1 MKRPR
6 PAAAL
11 AFVVAAL
18 VALPLVVRTPTDL
31 ADAATA
37 LLLFSAAAGLTIPV
51 GWAGLPSLG
60 QGAFVGLGAFTV
72 AVAETRWHADPLT
85 AFALAVVI
93 AAAAGLITGRA
104 VAKLRPPFAAL
115 ATWLASWAFSLA
127 VLAGPGLTGGARG
140 LVLARQTIDVGAL
153 GATVRLTD
161 LVLYDAA
168 LLLAVVVVVVVG
180 RARDRARPPLALA
193 REDPAAASAARVPVA
208 RLRTGALAGSAAIA
222 GAAGALMPMVAGVAD
237 PTSYGPVLS
246 LKLFLVVVV
255 GGAESLLG
263 AAAGLVVLGVIGPV
277 ARVLA
282 TPAGARSVVLEP
294 LVTGVLLVVVVAL
307 GRGGLVRL
315 RPTRSEGGEPAG
327 RSEPA
332 PWLPQGLPVDATD
345 VVVDYGGVRALN
357 GVDLSVGAGTC
368 HALVGAN
375 GSGKTTLL
383 RVLARRDGVGRTLQR
398 PLRVD
403 GLTVVDVVRA
413 GREPA
418 RTTGVVRAV
427 LSTPRARTDQAAAD
441 LVVAHALDLVG
452 LSGHADDVV
461 SALHGADRRR
471 LQLAVALAAEPGVL
485 LLDEPAAGLAL
496 AEVADLRQTLAR
508 LRDGGLTLVVVEHN
522 MRLVTTLA
530 DRMTVLDAGRVVAE
544 GRPEDV
550 ALAYV
555 GAEA

>member
-1 MKRPR
+1 
-6 PAAAL
+6 
-11 AFVVAAL
+11 
-18 VALPLVVRTPTDL
+18 
-31 ADAATA
+31 
-37 LLLFSAAAGLTIPV
+37 
-51 GWAGLPSLG
+51 
-60 QGAFVGLGAFTV
+60 
-72 AVAETRWHADPLT
+72 
-85 AFALAVVI
+85 
-93 AAAAGLITGRA
+93 
-104 VAKLRPPFAAL
+104 
-115 ATWLASWAFSLA
+115 
-127 VLAGPGLTGGARG
+127 
-140 LVLARQTIDVGAL
+140 
-153 GATVRLTD
+153 
-161 LVLYDAA
+161 
-168 LLLAVVVVVVVG
+168 
-180 RARDRARPPLALA
+180 
-193 REDPAAASAARVPVA
+193 RVPVA

-222 GAAGALMPMVAGVAD
+222 GAAGALMPVVAGVAD

-282 TPAGARSVVLEP
+282 TPAGTRSVVLEP

-315 RPTRSEGGEPAG
+315 RSTRSKPGGQAE
-327 RSEPA
+327 RA
-332 PWLPQGLPVDATD
+332 PWLPQGLPVDATG

-357 GVDLSVGAGTC
+357 GVDISVGAGTC

-427 LSTPRARTDQAAAD
+427 LSTPRARADQAAAD

-452 LSGHADDVV
+452 LTGHADDVV